1 MFTQYSHDQSGDLT
15 YEDFLLM
22 LSQCSIESALFTGL
36 LGFAEGALALTPTLI
51 LTPTLTLTITLTL
64 TLTLTLTWNGA
75 ASAEARSRPR
85 CCSPTPPL

>member
-51 LTPTLTLTITLTL
+51 LTPTLTLTLTL
-64 TLTLTLTWNGA
+64 TRWATPCSSRGRW
-75 ASAEARSRPR
+75 ASTSSTRR
-85 CCSPTPPL
+85 

>member
-51 LTPTLTLTITLTL
+51 LTPTLTLTLTLALTL
-64 TLTLTLTWNGA
+64 TLTLAGGHRGGA
-75 ASAEARSRPR
+75 AQQDGHLVRRGQ
-85 CCSPTPPL
+85 